1 MNPSVF
7 YITAAA
13 LLRVSLNPLVL
24 MDGPVKAS
32 QDAGNRI
39 TANRILDQE
48 EERKNMQR
56 HEAHEW
62 TQTKGEASNS
72 KKQGTSLII
81 QCQWLVI
88 DNVALLKVR
97 CN

>member
-1 MNPSVF
+1 MTMNPSVL

-13 LLRVSLNPLVL
+13 LLSLKPLVL

-48 EERKNMQR
+48 
-56 HEAHEW
+56 
-62 TQTKGEASNS
+62 GG
-72 KKQGTSLII
+72 KKSR
-81 QCQWLVI
+81 
-88 DNVALLKVR
+88 DM
-97 CN
+97 

>member
-48 EERKNMQR
+48 EERKKMQR
-56 HEAHEW
+56 HEAHE
-62 TQTKGEASNS
+62 
-72 KKQGTSLII
+72 
-81 QCQWLVI
+81 
-88 DNVALLKVR
+88 
-97 CN
+97 

>member
-1 MNPSVF
+1 MSYILYIKHAYLLITMNPSVL

-13 LLRVSLNPLVL
+13 LSRVSLNPLVL

-48 EERKNMQR
+48 EEEKKMQR
-56 HEAHEW
+56 HEAHE
-62 TQTKGEASNS
+62 
-72 KKQGTSLII
+72 
-81 QCQWLVI
+81 
-88 DNVALLKVR
+88 
-97 CN
+97 

>member
-1 MNPSVF
+1 MHCHLYKITLESITVNVILHGKSYVFFYIKLETYLLITMNPLVL

-13 LLRVSLNPLVL
+13 VLRLSLNPLVL

-48 EERKNMQR
+48 EKKRQR
-56 HEAHEW
+56 HAAHE
-62 TQTKGEASNS
+62 
-72 KKQGTSLII
+72 
-81 QCQWLVI
+81 
-88 DNVALLKVR
+88 
-97 CN
+97 